1 MAEHTI
7 VALAS
12 LIALILAVTTHEAAH
27 GFMAKMFGDR
37 TAEMMGRMT
46 FNPFSHIDLIGT
58 ILLPGILYL
67 TNAPFLFGYA
77 KPVPVDFSNLRP
89 RRLGQILVAFAGPG
103 VNFLLAFIAALLLHI
118 NPTQETFGN
127 DVLIRSIMINIVLG
141 VFNLLPILP
150 LDGGRMLNGLLPRQ
164 LSNQYSRSEP
174 YGMLILF
181 GLLLLPS
188 LFGFNLLAAIIKP
201 AVNLVLNGVLGAAG
215 IH

>member
-1 MAEHTI
+1 MTEHTI

-46 FNPFSHIDLIGT
+46 FNPLSHIDLMGT
-58 ILLPGILYL
+58 VLLPGILYL

-77 KPVPVDFSNLRP
+77 KPVPVNFSNLRP
-89 RRLGQILVAFAGPG
+89 RRLGEILVAFAGPG
-103 VNFLLAFIAALLLHI
+103 VNFLLAFISAVLLHI

-127 DVLIRSIMINIVLG
+127 DVLVRSVMINIVLG

-150 LDGGRMLNGLLPRQ
+150 LDGGRILNGLLPRQ
-164 LSNQYSRSEP
+164 LAEQYSRSEP
-174 YGMLILF
+174 YGMFILL
-181 GLLLLPS
+181 GLLLLPN
-188 LFGFNLLAAIIKP
+188 LIGFNLLAAILKP
-201 AVNLVLNGVLGAAG
+201 FINLVFGLILAAAG